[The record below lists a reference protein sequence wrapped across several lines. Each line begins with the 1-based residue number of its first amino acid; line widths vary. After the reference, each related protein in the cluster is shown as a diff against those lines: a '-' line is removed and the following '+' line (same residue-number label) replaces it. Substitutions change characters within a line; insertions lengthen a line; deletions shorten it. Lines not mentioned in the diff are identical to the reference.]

1 MDPIDIVVAGTGFQ
15 TIRDYMTKILPE
27 ARAQM
32 IKPEVLH
39 RDGAEA
45 AVLVPTMSR
54 IDGALMDRIQGLRLI
69 QQWGAGLEGVDVAA
83 ATERGIAVANV
94 PTGQSGNADSVA
106 EWCVMSAIALSRR
119 LPVAQRGIRE
129 GAGWGAPM
137 GRALV
142 GQNATI
148 VGLGG
153 IGQALAR
160 RLKPFGMRLLG
171 IKQRPDPALAET
183 LGLDWLGGPDDLEA
197 VLPETDHLFLCL
209 PLTDGTRHLVNERT
223 LALLPADACIINPG
237 RGALVSEKAL
247 LSALSAGRLTGAALD
262 VFETEPLPADSP
274 LLGWDRLL
282 ATPHIGGV
290 TDLCYQGTGE
300 AFAENVRRV
309 MTGKVPL
316 NCVNAGALAES
327 G

>member
-1 MDPIDIVVAGTGFQ
+1 MDPIDIVVAGTGFE
-15 TIRDYMTKILPE
+15 TIRDFMAEVLPE
-27 ARAQM
+27 ARSQM
-32 IKPEVLH
+32 IEPALLR
-39 RDGAEA
+39 RDGVRAS
-45 AVLVPTMSR
+45 VLVPTMSR
-54 IDGALMDRIQGLRLI
+54 IDGALMDRIEGLRLI
-69 QQWGAGLEGVDVAA
+69 QQWGAGLEGVDLAA

-94 PTGQSGNADSVA
+94 PTGKSGNADSVA

-119 LPVAQRGIRE
+119 LPVAQRGIRQ
-129 GAGWGAPM
+129 GAAWGAPM

-142 GQNATI
+142 GRTATI

-160 RLKPFGMRLLG
+160 RLKPFGMRLVG
-171 IKQRPDPALAET
+171 IKQRPDPALTET
-183 LGLDWLGGPDDLEA
+183 LGLEWLGGPDDLDA
-197 VLPETDHLFLCL
+197 VLPGTDYLFLCL

-223 LALLPADACIINPG
+223 LDLLPADACIINPG

-274 LLGWDRLL
+274 LLDWDRLL

-300 AFAENVRRV
+300 VFAENVRRV
-309 MTGKVPL
+309 VAGQLPL
-316 NCVNAGALAES
+316 NCVNAEAL